1 MKFFQVLPHLWA
13 DLFEIQ
19 EFKDG
24 FWHLQRKESCLY
36 ISLLTKSHLF
46 ILFFQQRAELVY
58 PAHHATLLIV
68 HCLHEGV
75 SHVRHQEAE
84 AEECVSLSELE
95 SLQYISQ
102 AHSYAVYK
110 TNINFNMYTVYTR
123 TNERLEMVLY
133 FIFRE
138 ARWQWRWRV
147 PFALTNDII
156 NEDTVMYMARRPKDS
171 VRFDI

>member
-1 MKFFQVLPHLWA
+1 MAFAKKR
-13 DLFEIQ
+13 I
-19 EFKDG
+19 
-24 FWHLQRKESCLY
+24 
-36 ISLLTKSHLF
+36 ISLHIIAHQIPPLHPFLSAARWTCLSCPSCHPPHCPLSSRRRLACQTSRGWSRKMC
-46 ILFFQQRAELVY
+46 QPKRAGIVAVY
-58 PAHHATLLIV
+58 
-68 HCLHEGV
+68 
-75 SHVRHQEAE
+75 
-84 AEECVSLSELE
+84 
-95 SLQYISQ
+95 YSQ